1 MSSAAKKKKREK
13 KAKASLT
20 TLEAEIERF
29 LRLSPR
35 HFLHM
40 LAVLVVNMQLFILSH
55 ETVKGHGDGLR
66 LGGRHCFHPV
76 LAVHA
81 PPKKN
86 QMNKAFFFLTA

>member
-1 MSSAAKKKKREK
+1 
-13 KAKASLT
+13 
-20 TLEAEIERF
+20 
-29 LRLSPR
+29 
-35 HFLHM
+35 M

-81 PPKKN
+81 PPKTPKKKKSN
-86 QMNKAFFFLTA
+86 E